1 MIAHCLMQG
10 KIWQQLG
17 YLTSFKQEKLQ
28 TTCCSIVLKDDLL
41 NRQMY
46 QDLKNNANGIAKLN
60 NTLIYILD
68 EIVFHIYI
76 NDDRLCPSNSNFVKL
91 LMEDLNYL
99 MACNYLQLESAFPLV
114 FCFYSRSI
122 LQQSYELM
130 SSIQESLQRKTQ
142 DQLSGRREIV
152 IGFLKQVSTKNMKW
166 FWSKHKSHR
175 NPDSIKVFLLEFFN
189 HEAAL

>member
-1 MIAHCLMQG
+1 MIAHCLLQG
-10 KIWQQLG
+10 RIWPQLG
-17 YLTSFKQEKLQ
+17 YLTSLKQDKLQ
-28 TTCCSIVLKDDLL
+28 TTSCSIVLKDDLL

-46 QDLKNNANGIAKLN
+46 QDLKNNANEIAKLN
-60 NTLIYILD
+60 NTLIYTLD

-76 NDDRLCPSNSNFVKL
+76 NDDRLCPSNSEFVKL

-99 MACNYLQLESAFPLV
+99 MASSYLQLESDFPLV

-122 LQQSYELM
+122 IQQSYELM
-130 SSIQESLQRKTQ
+130 YSVQESLQRQTQ
-142 DQLSGRREIV
+142 DQLSGRRDLV
-152 IGFLKQVSTKNMKW
+152 IGFLKQVSAKNMKW

-175 NPDSIKVFLLEFFN
+175 NPDSIKVFLIEFFN

>member
-1 MIAHCLMQG
+1 MIAHCLLQG
-10 KIWQQLG
+10 KIWQQLR
-17 YLTSFKQEKLQ
+17 YLASFKQEKAQ

-46 QDLKNNANGIAKLN
+46 QDLKNNANGMAKLN
-60 NTLIYILD
+60 NTLIYTLD

-76 NDDRLCPSNSNFVKL
+76 NDDRLSPSNSDFIKL

-99 MACNYLQLESAFPLV
+99 MASNYLQLESNFPLV

-122 LQQSYELM
+122 LHESYEIM
-130 SSIQESLQRKTQ
+130 SSVQESLQSKTQ
-142 DQLSGRREIV
+142 DQISGRRDIV
-152 IGFLKQVSTKNMKW
+152 LGFLKQVSSKNMKW

-175 NPDSIKVFLLEFFN
+175 NPDSIRVFLLEFFS